1 MIWADQIKPL
11 FGFLWKY
18 WYRDRSLLMFF
29 GDIGENVMESVD
41 TIVIG
46 AGQAGLSIS
55 YHLTQQNH
63 PHLLL
68 EKDRI
73 GEVWRSQRWDSF
85 GLILPN
91 WTLRLSGHE
100 YDGDAPDGFL
110 ARDEIVEYLERYAS
124 KFNPPVRLGVEASSV
139 EMDPNGTGFLVRTK
153 AGDLQSTNVVVT
165 VGSFQKPKT
174 PPYSRKISSHI
185 HQIHS
190 SQYRN
195 PGDLPK
201 GAILVVGSAQSGSQ
215 IAKELYQSGRRVY
228 MSVGRVGW
236 IPRSYRGRDAVW
248 WMERMGMFNQSAA
261 SLPSLQA
268 RFVGNPY
275 VASISGG
282 RTVDLFKFA
291 EDGVTLLGHINGA
304 QENEM
309 FLSPDL
315 NKSLANAREFAENF
329 KHEIDKFIHQ
339 TGLLAPQDDDETAH
353 SERDFEADTELNLLS
368 AGIKTVIWG
377 TGYSFDFSWIK
388 FPILDEYGYPVQQRG
403 VTSQPG
409 LYFVGLNWM
418 HQRKSGLFLGV
429 GEDAAH
435 VAGHLTGRRGK

>member
-1 MIWADQIKPL
+1 
-11 FGFLWKY
+11 
-18 WYRDRSLLMFF
+18 
-29 GDIGENVMESVD
+29 MESVN

-91 WTLRLSGHE
+91 WTLRLPGHE
-100 YDGDAPDGFL
+100 YDGDEPDGFL
-110 ARDEIVEYLERYAS
+110 ARDEIVEYLERYAG
-124 KFNPPVRLGVEASSV
+124 KFNPPVRLGVEATSI
-139 EMDPNGTGFLVRTK
+139 ELDRNGTGFLVRTK

-165 VGSFQKPKT
+165 VGSFQKPKL

-195 PGDLPK
+195 PRELPR
-201 GAILVVGSAQSGSQ
+201 GAVLVVGSAQSGSQ
-215 IAKELYQSGRRVY
+215 IAKELYQSGRKVY
-228 MSVGRVGW
+228 LSVGRVGW
-236 IPRSYRGRDAVW
+236 IPRTYRGHDAAW
-248 WMERMGMFNQSAA
+248 WMERMGMFNQTAA

-275 VASISGG
+275 VASIAGG
-282 RTVDLFKFA
+282 QMVNLFKFA
-291 EDGVTLLGHINGA
+291 DDGVTLLGRIHDA
-304 QENEM
+304 QENDIS
-309 FLSPDL
+309 LSPDL
-315 NKSLANAREFAENF
+315 NESLAKADEFAENF
-329 KHEIDKFIHQ
+329 KQEINKFIRK
-339 TGLLAPQDDDETAH
+339 TGLPAPEEDEDTAH
-353 SERDFEADTELNLLS
+353 SKPEFEVAPDLNLGS
-368 AGIKTVIWG
+368 AGINTIIWA

-388 FPILDEYGYPVQQRG
+388 FPIVDEYGYPIQQRG
-403 VTSQPG
+403 ITSQPG
-409 LYFVGLNWM
+409 LYFLGLNWM

-435 VAGHLTGRRGK
+435 VAGHLAGRRGD

>member
-1 MIWADQIKPL
+1 
-11 FGFLWKY
+11 
-18 WYRDRSLLMFF
+18 
-29 GDIGENVMESVD
+29 MESVN

-91 WTLRLSGHE
+91 WTLRLPGHE
-100 YDGDAPDGFL
+100 YDGDEPDGFL
-110 ARDEIVEYLERYAS
+110 ARDEIVEYLERYAG
-124 KFNPPVRLGVEASSV
+124 KFNPPVRLGVEATSI
-139 EMDPNGTGFLVRTK
+139 ELDRNGTGFLVRTK

-165 VGSFQKPKT
+165 VGSFQKPKL
-174 PPYSRKISSHI
+174 PPHSRKISSHI

-195 PGDLPK
+195 PRELPR
-201 GAILVVGSAQSGSQ
+201 GAVLVVGSAQSGSQ
-215 IAKELYQSGRRVY
+215 IAKELYQSGRKVY
-228 MSVGRVGW
+228 LSVGRVGW
-236 IPRSYRGRDAVW
+236 IPRTYRGHDAAW
-248 WMERMGMFNQSAA
+248 WMERMGMFNQTAA

-275 VASISGG
+275 VASIAGG
-282 RTVDLFKFA
+282 QMVNLFKFA
-291 EDGVTLLGHINGA
+291 DDGVTLLGRIHDA
-304 QENEM
+304 QENDIS
-309 FLSPDL
+309 LSPDL
-315 NKSLANAREFAENF
+315 NGSLAKADEFAENF
-329 KHEIDKFIHQ
+329 KQEINKFIRK
-339 TGLLAPQDDDETAH
+339 TGLPAPEEDEVTAH
-353 SERDFEADTELNLLS
+353 SKPEFEVAPDLNLGS
-368 AGIKTVIWG
+368 AGINTIIWA

-388 FPILDEYGYPVQQRG
+388 FPIVDEYGYPIQQRG
-403 VTSQPG
+403 ITSQPG
-409 LYFVGLNWM
+409 LYFLGLNWM

-435 VAGHLTGRRGK
+435 VAGHLAGRRGD

>member
-1 MIWADQIKPL
+1 
-11 FGFLWKY
+11 
-18 WYRDRSLLMFF
+18 
-29 GDIGENVMESVD
+29 MESVN

-91 WTLRLSGHE
+91 WTLRLPGHE
-100 YDGDAPDGFL
+100 YDGDEPDGFL
-110 ARDEIVEYLERYAS
+110 ARDEIVEYLERYAG
-124 KFNPPVRLGVEASSV
+124 KFNPPVRLGIEATSI
-139 EMDPNGTGFLVRTK
+139 ELDRNGTGFLVRTK
-153 AGDLQSTNVVVT
+153 AGDLKSTNVVVT
-165 VGSFQKPKT
+165 VGSFQKPKL

-195 PGDLPK
+195 PRELPR
-201 GAILVVGSAQSGSQ
+201 GAVLVVGSAQSGSQ
-215 IAKELYQSGRRVY
+215 IAKELYQSGRKVY
-228 MSVGRVGW
+228 LSVGRVGW
-236 IPRSYRGRDAVW
+236 IPRTYRGHDAAW
-248 WMERMGMFNQSAA
+248 WMERMGMFNQTAA

-275 VASISGG
+275 VASIAGG
-282 RTVDLFKFA
+282 QMVNLFKFA
-291 EDGVTLLGHINGA
+291 DDGVTLLGRIHDA
-304 QENEM
+304 QENDIS
-309 FLSPDL
+309 LSPDL
-315 NKSLANAREFAENF
+315 NESLAKADEFAENF
-329 KHEIDKFIHQ
+329 KQEINKFIRK
-339 TGLLAPQDDDETAH
+339 TGLPAPEEDEDTAH
-353 SERDFEADTELNLLS
+353 SKPEFEVASDLNLGS
-368 AGIKTVIWG
+368 AGINTIIWA

-388 FPILDEYGYPVQQRG
+388 FPIVDEYGYPIQQRG
-403 VTSQPG
+403 ITSQPG
-409 LYFVGLNWM
+409 LYFLGLNWM

-435 VAGHLTGRRGK
+435 VAGHLAGRRGD

>member
-1 MIWADQIKPL
+1 
-11 FGFLWKY
+11 
-18 WYRDRSLLMFF
+18 
-29 GDIGENVMESVD
+29 MESVN

-91 WTLRLSGHE
+91 WTLRLPGHE
-100 YDGDAPDGFL
+100 YDGDEPDGFL
-110 ARDEIVEYLERYAS
+110 ARDEIVEYLERYAG
-124 KFNPPVRLGVEASSV
+124 KFNPPVRLGIEATSI
-139 EMDPNGTGFLVRTK
+139 ELDRNGTGFLVRTK

-165 VGSFQKPKT
+165 VGSFQKPKL

-195 PGDLPK
+195 PRELPR
-201 GAILVVGSAQSGSQ
+201 GAVLVVGSAQSGSQ
-215 IAKELYQSGRRVY
+215 IAKELYQSGRKVY
-228 MSVGRVGW
+228 LSVGRVGW
-236 IPRSYRGRDAVW
+236 IPRTYRGHDAAW
-248 WMERMGMFNQSAA
+248 WMERMGMFNQTAA

-275 VASISGG
+275 VASIAGG
-282 RTVDLFKFA
+282 QMVNLFKFA
-291 EDGVTLLGHINGA
+291 DDGVTLLGRIHDA
-304 QENEM
+304 QENDIS
-309 FLSPDL
+309 LSPDL
-315 NKSLANAREFAENF
+315 NESLAKADEFAENF
-329 KHEIDKFIHQ
+329 KQEINKFIRK
-339 TGLLAPQDDDETAH
+339 TGLPAPEEDEDTAH
-353 SERDFEADTELNLLS
+353 SKPEFEVASDLNLGS
-368 AGIKTVIWG
+368 AGINTIIWA

-388 FPILDEYGYPVQQRG
+388 FPIVDEYGYPIQQRG
-403 VTSQPG
+403 ITSQPG
-409 LYFVGLNWM
+409 LYFLGLNWM

-435 VAGHLTGRRGK
+435 VAGHLAGRRGD

>member
-1 MIWADQIKPL
+1 M
-11 FGFLWKY
+11 FL
-18 WYRDRSLLMFF
+18 
-29 GDIGENVMESVD
+29 GDTGGKVMESVD

-91 WTLRLSGHE
+91 WTLRLPGHE

-110 ARDEIVEYLERYAS
+110 ARDEIVEYLERYAG
-124 KFNPPVRLGVEASSV
+124 KFNPPVRLGVEATSV
-139 EMDPNGTGFLVRTK
+139 EMDRNGTRFLVRTK
-153 AGDLQSTNVVVT
+153 AGDLQSTHVVVT
-165 VGSFQKPKT
+165 VGSFQKPKI

-195 PGDLPK
+195 PRDLPK

-215 IAKELYQSGRRVY
+215 IAKELYLSGRKVY
-228 MSVGRVGW
+228 LSVGRVGW
-236 IPRSYRGRDAVW
+236 VPRSYRGHDVAW
-248 WMERMGMFNQSAA
+248 WMERMGMFNQTAA

-275 VASISGG
+275 VASIAGG
-282 RTVDLFKFA
+282 RMVDLFKFA
-291 EDGVTLLGHINGA
+291 EDGVTLLGHIHGA
-304 QENEM
+304 RENDM

-315 NKSLANAREFAENF
+315 NKSLATASEFAENF
-329 KHEIDKFIHQ
+329 KHEIDKHIHK
-339 TGLLAPQDDDETAH
+339 TGLLAPQEDDETAY
-353 SERDFEADTELNLLS
+353 SKREIEAAPDLNLVS
-368 AGIKTVIWG
+368 AGIKTVIWA

-388 FPILDEYGYPVQQRG
+388 FPILDEYGYPIQQQG
-403 VTSQPG
+403 ITSQPG
-409 LYFVGLNWM
+409 LYFLGLNWM

-435 VAGHLTGRRGK
+435 IAGHLSGRRGE